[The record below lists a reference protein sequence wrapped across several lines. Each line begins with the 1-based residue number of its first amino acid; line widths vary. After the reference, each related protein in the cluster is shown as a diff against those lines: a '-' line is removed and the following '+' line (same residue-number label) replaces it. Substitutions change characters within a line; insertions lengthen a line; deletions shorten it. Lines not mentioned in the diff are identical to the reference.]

1 MANRVLRP
9 RQTSTAAV
17 VSQTPLKH
25 AMSETVVGR
34 RSLPRSAKVQA
45 EHEGYKSQLFSP
57 DERHVVRKK
66 SNEMTPAAKISQKIA
81 SVLTIESPE
90 SHSNSRRSLSGT
102 RRRETAY
109 RSLDFSQSVKKT
121 QCEPLFESM
130 EIEHDENVP
139 PIGDTVGRRLQR
151 TTVKPIPSDSQ
162 VSIRTPLKMKIT
174 KSGNNA
180 RVSSS
185 TVKSRSSSATKLRC
199 TRAPDDAEI
208 LPITVRF
215 RSVLQRN
222 DGSLEYRTVGSE
234 SPWGM
239 KRPVARIIPARLKLS
254 KLDLETEQD
263 SPFSVNECE
272 KSSLSEDY
280 SSDDSDEIDDS
291 LLYSDEKLDIISNQR
306 RKSSSRKSILFK
318 TTTPFVSSKPR
329 NGLQKTKKDKGKVGM
344 LENLRLRLHT
354 ADVPE
359 RMPCREE
366 ESQEVERFILDAIST
381 HGTSSAMYISGVPGT
396 GKTATVMSVVKQ
408 LSRNKSCNKFTFVA
422 VNAMELI
429 DPKTIFVGIYN
440 QIVDKPIRISPQA
453 ARRKLNTMFEA
464 ADKHRPP
471 IVILVDELDQLCTK
485 KQELIYDIFN
495 WTSVELARVSVIAIA
510 NTLDLP
516 ERMLSQRVTSR
527 IGAARI
533 CFQPYEFQQ
542 IEHIIH
548 DKLKESVNTVEVEAI
563 QFAAR
568 KVAAVTGDLR
578 KAMDVLRHAIE
589 IAIEKGSKRLLVEHV
604 LCATREASST
614 LLVHFVKGLS
624 KHALLLF
631 RSAVFL
637 AEKTEDFTFAEL
649 HAQYISYAALI
660 EGIEPLVE
668 STLLSLVGQLCSIRL
683 LVSSKGSHILR
694 RRIRL
699 GMSYQDAQ
707 SAIRIRENADKK
719 IY

>member
-81 SVLTIESPE
+81 SV
-90 SHSNSRRSLSGT
+90 
-102 RRRETAY
+102 
-109 RSLDFSQSVKKT
+109 
-121 QCEPLFESM
+121 
-130 EIEHDENVP
+130 
-139 PIGDTVGRRLQR
+139 
-151 TTVKPIPSDSQ
+151 
-162 VSIRTPLKMKIT
+162 
-174 KSGNNA
+174 
-180 RVSSS
+180 
-185 TVKSRSSSATKLRC
+185 
-199 TRAPDDAEI
+199 
-208 LPITVRF
+208 ITVRF

-366 ESQEVERFILDAIST
+366 
-381 HGTSSAMYISGVPGT
+381 
-396 GKTATVMSVVKQ
+396 VVKQ

-604 LCATREASST
+604 SS
-614 LLVHFVKGLS
+614 LLRWV
-624 KHALLLF
+624 A
-631 RSAVFL
+631 
-637 AEKTEDFTFAEL
+637 DL
-649 HAQYISYAALI
+649 HS
-660 EGIEPLVE
+660 
-668 STLLSLVGQLCSIRL
+668 
-683 LVSSKGSHILR
+683 
-694 RRIRL
+694 
-699 GMSYQDAQ
+699 
-707 SAIRIRENADKK
+707 
-719 IY
+719 